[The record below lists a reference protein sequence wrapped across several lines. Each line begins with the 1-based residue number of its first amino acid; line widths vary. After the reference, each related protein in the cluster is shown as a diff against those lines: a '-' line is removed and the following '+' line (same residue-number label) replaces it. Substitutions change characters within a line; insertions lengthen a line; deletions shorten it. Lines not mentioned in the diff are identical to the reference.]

1 MSDYSHAR
9 GQIPYWSRVW
19 EAFFTHRHKNRGNLL
34 PIDQTSAGMGAA
46 SPIYLASS
54 SDRWALQ
61 RKPQCGA
68 RPPLQ
73 SSRSRICNSFSPLQ
87 SHIHLQSSTPQ
98 AAINPSSHTYADG
111 CPDSLDPSSP
121 VMAPSVSPPSSPPT
135 PNPQSTCSTTPHPPG
150 PLLTPRRRG
159 LGCRGSRRPHQI

>member
-1 MSDYSHAR
+1 MPVDKYPIGAGYERLSLLTGIKIGAIFCPSTK
-9 GQIPYWSRVW
+9 RVRAW
-19 EAFFTHRHKNRGNLL
+19 VPLHPFTQHL
-34 PIDQTSAGMGAA
+34 PLTGGPFKENPSA
-46 SPIYLASS
+46 
-54 SDRWALQ
+54 
-61 RKPQCGA
+61 GA

-73 SSRSRICNSFSPLQ
+73 SSRSRICNSFSLLQ

-135 PNPQSTCSTTPHPPG
+135 PNPQSTCSATPHPPG